1 MAKTSETVTI
11 PEAMHGNAAA
21 WGAAAR
27 QAGLEDGARGERRHV
42 PAGLLGPY
50 LGGFDLAQAGEAW
63 GGTLDVYELEALAI
77 REASGTDLDLGTL
90 TLSFEARRGEHGK
103 AVVLATA
110 YGYSEDNAA
119 VVPILPPVEV
129 PRSGATALLFGQIE
143 AALGRD
149 EVTAEKVR
157 VLRVTDER
165 ARVRG
170 IVDGMARAGAGIAE
184 ALS

>member
-21 WGAAAR
+21 WAAAAR
-27 QAGLEDGARGERRHV
+27 QAGLEDGARGVRRDV

-50 LGGFDLAQAGEAW
+50 LGGVDLAQW
-63 GGTLDVYELEALAI
+63 GDDVHELEALAI
-77 REASGTDLDLGTL
+77 EEASGTDLELGTL
-90 TLSFEARRGEHGK
+90 TLSFEARRGEHGE

-119 VVPILPPVEV
+119 VMPILPPVAV
-129 PRSGATALLFGQIE
+129 PRHGVTALLFGQLE

-149 EVTAEKVR
+149 EATAETMR
-157 VLRVTDER
+157 VLRVTEER
-165 ARVRG
+165 ARRRG
-170 IVDGMARAGAGIAE
+170 IADGMARAGAGIAE

>member
-1 MAKTSETVTI
+1 MI
-11 PEAMHGNAAA
+11 PAALHGNAAA
-21 WGAAAR
+21 WAAAAR
-27 QAGLEDGARGERRHV
+27 QAGLEDGARGVRRDV

-50 LGGFDLAQAGEAW
+50 LGGVDLAQWGDAW
-63 GGTLDVYELEALAI
+63 GGTLDVHELEALAI
-77 REASGTDLDLGTL
+77 EEASGTDLELGTL
-90 TLSFEARRGEHGK
+90 TLSFEARRGEHGE

-129 PRSGATALLFGQIE
+129 PRHGATALLFGQLA

-149 EVTAEKVR
+149 DVTAEKVR
-157 VLRVTDER
+157 VLRVTEER
-165 ARVRG
+165 ARRRG